1 MRFWKKQ
8 RSGACCAV
16 CVEQLSEDKREVL
29 RMVYDAEM
37 EVREVAA
44 ELAIPEGTVKSRLYH
59 ARREVATRWRVIKRE
74 WEDPS

>member
-1 MRFWKKQ
+1 
-8 RSGACCAV
+8 
-16 CVEQLSEDKREVL
+16 
-29 RMVYDAEM
+29 MVYDAEM

-44 ELAIPEGTVKSRLYH
+44 ELAIPEGTVKSRPRLYH